1 MTDPAREGG
10 IEITIPI
17 VPPATLLP
25 NARRR
30 GKGGSSFWQQA
41 KDTDMLRGAAGVA
54 CIGIDPIP
62 TPVRV
67 TYHVEWPP
75 DRYKGKSRMPD
86 TDALPTACKA
96 ILDGLVDREVIP
108 DDSPE
113 HVVFVGASQT
123 KETRAGVVI
132 VRVEPA

>member
-1 MTDPAREGG
+1 MNDAAELVV
-10 IEITIPI
+10 ITVPM
-17 VPPATLLP
+17 VPPSTLLP
-25 NARRR
+25 NSRRR

-41 KDTDMLRGAAGVA
+41 KDTDMLRGAAGLA
-54 CIGIDPIP
+54 CIGVQPVP

-67 TYHVEWPP
+67 IYDVHWPA

-96 ILDGLVDREVIP
+96 ILDGLVDRGIIP

-123 KETRAGVVI
+123 KETRDGVVI
-132 VRVEPA
+132 VRIEAA